1 MKCSRSGNLW
11 VSALLMLMIF
21 GGTCCLA
28 QESQTR
34 TVEATKT
41 ALRVT
46 VPSAWESFTES
57 PSDPTE
63 VLFLQTPEGASPE
76 VTMSFSVYPLPGSWD
91 ELIKRKNYQM
101 LVFEDG
107 PVTSNDALKLRG
119 APGHKWVYESVDPQG
134 VRRLTYQ
141 LYLLLPP
148 EGGHKR
154 FLFVQA
160 VAPTESA
167 LDLVPLFNEV
177 ARSMVWG
184 IQAQLPETPS
194 LQN

>member
-1 MKCSRSGNLW
+1 
-11 VSALLMLMIF
+11 
-21 GGTCCLA
+21 
-28 QESQTR
+28 
-34 TVEATKT
+34 
-41 ALRVT
+41 
-46 VPSAWESFTES
+46 
-57 PSDPTE
+57 
-63 VLFLQTPEGASPE
+63 
-76 VTMSFSVYPLPGSWD
+76 MSFSVYPLPGSWD

-119 APGHKWVYESVDPQG
+119 TPGHKWVYESVDSQG

-148 EGGHKR
+148 QGGHKR

-160 VAPTESA
+160 VAPPESA
-167 LDLVPLFNEV
+167 LEVVPLFNEV